1 MNENKIII
9 RNVNEAYIRIICDD
23 GIAYELRE
31 AFTFSVP
38 GYQFT
43 PQYKARL
50 WDGKIR
56 LMDVRT
62 RRMYRGLAPYI
73 FKFCEERNYE
83 CRYENEDY
91 DEEFSLAE
99 ADEFIEKLNAKHTP
113 RDYQRDAFVHAIR
126 TRRSLLLSPTASG
139 KSLIIYLLAR
149 FLAHRGL
156 KRGLIIVPTVS
167 LVEQLTSDFKDY
179 SETNGW
185 DVNANVHKVYQGQDK
200 ETDKFLTISTWQS
213 LYKMPK
219 QWFAQFD
226 FVIGDEAHQFKAK
239 SLTEIMTGLTNAS
252 FRIGTTGTLD
262 GTKTHRLVLEGLFGS
277 VRKVITTKELMD
289 AKHLAEFQIKCL
301 LLRHSESISQA
312 AKNFSYQEEIQYLVL
327 NESRNR
333 FICNLAV
340 SLDGNTLVLYQYV
353 DKHGRILHDLIGQK
367 LGADRKVF
375 FVSGKT
381 DVDIREDIR
390 RIVESETN
398 AIIVA
403 SFGTFSTG
411 INIRNL
417 HNIIFASPSKSRIRN
432 LQSIGRGLRKSDT
445 KDAAQLFDIA
455 DDLRYKKHEN
465 YTLRHFADRIQIYT
479 EEKFAFKIYKIELK
493 ERKPLS
499 EETKRKI
506 GEANKI
512 SQLGNTNKRGK
523 TKG

>member
-1 MNENKIII
+1 VGSKIII
-9 RNVNEAYIRIICDD
+9 VNVNEAFVKIICDD
-23 GIAYELRE
+23 DVAYELRE
-31 AFTFSVP
+31 AFTFQVP

-56 LMDVRT
+56 LFDIRSKQL
-62 RRMYRGLAPYI
+62 YRGLVPYI
-73 FKFCEERNYE
+73 VKFCEERNYE
-83 CRYENEDY
+83 WDYENEDY

-99 ADEFIEKLNAKHTP
+99 ANEFVEKLNPKHVP
-113 RDYQRDAFVHAIR
+113 RDYQLDAFVHAIR

-139 KSLIIYLLAR
+139 KSLIIYLLCCFFQYR
-149 FLAHRGL
+149 RL
-156 KRGLIIVPTVS
+156 KKGLIIVPTVS

-185 DVNANVHKVYQGQDK
+185 EVSKYVHKIYQGQEKD
-200 ETDKFLTISTWQS
+200 TDKFLTISTWQS

-239 SLTEIMTGLTNAS
+239 SLTDIMTGLTNAKY
-252 FRIGTTGTLD
+252 RIGTTGTLD

-301 LLRHSESISQA
+301 LLRHSESICQA
-312 AKNFSYQEEIQYLVL
+312 AKGFTYQQEIEYLVL

-333 FICNLAV
+333 FIANLAV
-340 SLDGNTLVLYQYV
+340 SLDGNTLVLFQYV
-353 DKHGRILHDLIGQK
+353 DKHGRILHKLIADK
-367 LGADRKVF
+367 LGAERKVF
-375 FVSGKT
+375 FVSGDT
-381 DVDIREDIR
+381 DVDIREEIR
-390 RIVESETN
+390 KIVEQETN

-445 KDAAQLFDIA
+445 KESAQLFDIA
-455 DDLRYKKHEN
+455 DDMRYKKHEN
-465 YTLRHFADRIQIYT
+465 YTLKHFAERIKIYT
-479 EEKFAFKIYKIELK
+479 EEKFSFKVYKIELK
-493 ERKPLS
+493 
-499 EETKRKI
+499 
-506 GEANKI
+506 G
-512 SQLGNTNKRGK
+512 
-523 TKG
+523 

>member
-1 MNENKIII
+1 MDKLIINNKDEVHVTI
-9 RNVNEAYIRIICDD
+9 ECSD

-31 AFTFSVP
+31 AFTFQVP

-43 PQYKARL
+43 PAYKARL

-56 LMDVRT
+56 LFDTRT
-62 RRMYRGLAPYI
+62 RLLYRGLVPYVAR
-73 FKFCEERNYE
+73 FCEERNYDWD
-83 CRYENEDY
+83 YENEDY
-91 DEEFSLAE
+91 DEEFSLKE
-99 ADEFIEKLNAKHTP
+99 ANDFVEQLRPKHAP

-149 FLAHRGL
+149 FLECRGL

-185 DVNANVHKVYQGQDK
+185 NVSDHVHKIYQGQDK
-200 ETDKFLTISTWQS
+200 NTNKFLTISTWQS
-213 LYKMPK
+213 IYQMPK
-219 QWFAQFD
+219 KWFADFD

-239 SLTEIMTGLTNAS
+239 SLTDVMTGLVNAKY
-252 FRIGTTGTLD
+252 RVGTTGTLD

-301 LLRHSESISQA
+301 LLRHSESICQA
-312 AKNFSYQEEIQYLVL
+312 SKNFTYQQEIEYLVL

-333 FICNLAV
+333 FIANLAV
-340 SLDGNTLVLYQYV
+340 SLEGNTLVLFQYV
-353 DKHGRILHDLIGQK
+353 DKHGRILHNLISQK
-367 LGADRKVF
+367 VTENRKVF
-375 FVSGKT
+375 FVSGET
-381 DVDIREDIR
+381 DVDIREEIR
-390 RIVESETN
+390 KIVEKETN

-417 HNIIFASPSKSRIRN
+417 HNIIFASPSKSRVRN

-445 KDAAQLFDIA
+445 KDSAQLFDIA

-465 YTLRHFADRIQIYT
+465 YTLKHFAERIKIYT
-479 EEKFAFKIYKIELK
+479 EEKFAFKVYKIELK
-493 ERKPLS
+493 
-499 EETKRKI
+499 
-506 GEANKI
+506 G
-512 SQLGNTNKRGK
+512 
-523 TKG
+523 

>member
-1 MNENKIII
+1 MNEAFVK
-9 RNVNEAYIRIICDD
+9 IICDD
-23 GIAYELRE
+23 DVAYELRE
-31 AFTFSVP
+31 AFTFQVP

-56 LMDVRT
+56 LFDIRSKQL
-62 RRMYRGLAPYI
+62 YRGLVPYI
-73 FKFCEERNYE
+73 VKFCEERKYE
-83 CRYENEDY
+83 WDYENEDY

-99 ADEFIEKLNAKHTP
+99 ANEFVEKLKPKHVP
-113 RDYQRDAFVHAIR
+113 RDYQLDAFVHAIR

-139 KSLIIYLLAR
+139 KSLIIYLLCCFFQYR
-149 FLAHRGL
+149 RL
-156 KRGLIIVPTVS
+156 KKGLIIVPTVS

-185 DVNANVHKVYQGQDK
+185 EVSKYVHKIYQGQEKD
-200 ETDKFLTISTWQS
+200 TDKFLTISTWQS

-239 SLTEIMTGLTNAS
+239 SLTDIMTGLTNAKY
-252 FRIGTTGTLD
+252 RIGTTGTLD

-301 LLRHSESISQA
+301 LLRHSESICQA
-312 AKNFSYQEEIQYLVL
+312 AKGFTYQQEIEYLVL

-333 FICNLAV
+333 FIANLAV
-340 SLDGNTLVLYQYV
+340 SLDGNTLVLFQYV
-353 DKHGRILHDLIGQK
+353 DKHGRILHKLIADK
-367 LGADRKVF
+367 LGAERKVF
-375 FVSGKT
+375 FVSGDT
-381 DVDIREDIR
+381 DVDIREEIR
-390 RIVESETN
+390 KIVEQETN

-445 KDAAQLFDIA
+445 KESAQLFDIA
-455 DDLRYKKHEN
+455 DDMRYKKHEN
-465 YTLRHFADRIQIYT
+465 YTLKHFAERIKIYT
-479 EEKFAFKIYKIELK
+479 EEKFSFKVYKIELK
-493 ERKPLS
+493 
-499 EETKRKI
+499 
-506 GEANKI
+506 G
-512 SQLGNTNKRGK
+512 
-523 TKG
+523 

>member
-1 MNENKIII
+1 MNNIIEI
-9 RNVNEAYIRIICDD
+9 VNVDEAFVSVICSE
-23 GIAYELRE
+23 GISYELRE
-31 AFTFSVP
+31 SFTFQVP

-43 PQYKARL
+43 PQYRARL

-56 LMDVRT
+56 LWDVRT
-62 RRMYRGLAPYI
+62 RKIYRGLVPYI
-73 FKFCEERNYE
+73 FKFCEEREYE
-83 CRYENEDY
+83 CRYDNEDY

-99 ADEFIEKLNAKHTP
+99 ADDFITKLNAKHVP

-139 KSLIIYLLAR
+139 KSLIIYLLSR
-149 FLAHRGL
+149 FLQYRKL

-167 LVEQLTSDFKDY
+167 LVEQLTSDFKEY

-185 DVNANVHKVYQGQDK
+185 DVSANVHKVYQGQDK
-200 ETDKFLTISTWQS
+200 DTDKFLTISTWQS

-239 SLTEIMTGLTNAS
+239 SLTDIMTGLSNAKY
-252 FRIGTTGTLD
+252 RIGTTGTLD

-289 AKHLAEFQIKCL
+289 AKHLAEFKIKCL
-301 LLRHSESISQA
+301 LLRHPESICQA
-312 AKNFSYQEEIQYLVL
+312 AKNFTYQQEIEYLVL
-327 NESRNR
+327 NDSRNK
-333 FICNLAV
+333 FINNLAI
-340 SLDGNTLVLYQYV
+340 SLEGNTLVLYQYV
-353 DKHGRILHDLIGQK
+353 DKHGRILNDLISSK

-375 FVSGKT
+375 FVHGGT
-381 DVDIREDIR
+381 EVDTREEIRG
-390 RIVESETN
+390 IVEKETD

-445 KDAAQLFDIA
+445 KDSAQLFDIA
-455 DDLRYKKHEN
+455 DDMRHKKREN
-465 YTLRHFADRIQIYT
+465 YTLKHFAERIKIYS
-479 EEKFAFKIYKIELK
+479 EEKFSFKVYKIELK
-493 ERKPLS
+493 
-499 EETKRKI
+499 
-506 GEANKI
+506 G
-512 SQLGNTNKRGK
+512 
-523 TKG
+523 